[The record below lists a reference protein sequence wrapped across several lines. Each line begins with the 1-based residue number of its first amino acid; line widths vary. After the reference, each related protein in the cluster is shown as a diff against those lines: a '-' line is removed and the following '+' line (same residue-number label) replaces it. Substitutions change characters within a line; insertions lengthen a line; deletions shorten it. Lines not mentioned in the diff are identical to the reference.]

1 MYTCSFDKTN
11 NGCINCTKGYVIE
24 SWTTISYPC
33 VVRHMY
39 FVLFNFIVVLFLLE
53 FLCSHWFCFFFLL
66 LFRSGAISILF
77 LSLMNLLSFFF
88 TLSRSSSIFF
98 FTNFY
103 LKKREIIFLNVLLLW
118 LLNLFAT
125 FIFFLC
131 YDVRIILHFEIIIT
145 YNLKIL
151 YLSSRVL
158 FFSKKI
164 QLNNYITFWWYII
177 FIIILYV

>member
-1 MYTCSFDKTN
+1 MYKLHERLCDRKLNDHFVSLCRTTHVFCFVQFYRSFIPI
-11 NGCINCTKGYVIE
+11 GIFMFALI
-24 SWTTISYPC
+24 
-33 VVRHMY
+33 
-39 FVLFNFIVVLFLLE
+39 LF
-53 FLCSHWFCFFFLL
+53 FFFLL

-103 LKKREIIFLNVLLLW
+103 LKKCEIIFLNVLLLW

-158 FFSKKI
+158 FFSKKY
-164 QLNNYITFWWYII
+164 N
-177 FIIILYV
+177 